1 MPSKFKFFRVC
12 LMIPYYAV
20 WLGRLLPLSA
30 TMERGS
36 GGEGVIHITT
46 LFLLRQK
53 PLHLTASHVPR
64 AGSHD
69 GLTVDA
75 VLAVTAGEDTLHI
88 GGR

>member
-36 GGEGVIHITT
+36 GGKGVLHTIT
-46 LFLLRQK
+46 LFILRQK
-53 PLHLTASHVPR
+53 PLHLNTSHGTR

-69 GLTVDA
+69 SLAVDA